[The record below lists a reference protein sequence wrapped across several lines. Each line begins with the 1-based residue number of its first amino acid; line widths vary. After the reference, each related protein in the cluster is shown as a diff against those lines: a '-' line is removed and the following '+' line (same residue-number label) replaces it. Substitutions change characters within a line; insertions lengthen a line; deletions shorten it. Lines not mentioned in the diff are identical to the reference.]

1 MDFKKLTVKKED
13 KCTIHPV
20 SGSCIE
26 CDWQGDLKDC
36 ETDWCGDY
44 DEFKGINI
52 PTKICPKCGEHVEM
66 D

>member
-1 MDFKKLTVKKED
+1 MDFKKLEVKKED

-26 CDWQGDLKDC
+26 CDWQGDLKDA
-36 ETDWCGDY
+36 ETDWCGDF
-44 DEFKGINI
+44 DEFRGENI
-52 PTKICPKCGEHVEM
+52 PTKICPKCGGGVEM